1 MKTGPL
7 SLIAAAA
14 ALAVT
19 AGVATLT
26 VPDDEDDAGKA
37 APAAERIAV
46 ERSTLL
52 CPQPG
57 DTEVGE
63 TTYTSFV
70 PPGEG
75 DDGSAE
81 LLPATTESEAAEE
94 QEKKDDEDGDKD
106 GGGKKD
112 EEKDEKKKDDAPDP
126 VAPLKRA
133 GTPAE
138 AVTDDAEAPA
148 LVGTAEGDFAPGWSV
163 QQTTLVSAGDGRG
176 LSGARCTAPD
186 SEFWFAGASTIDER
200 RDYVQLTNPDDEAA
214 VVDLELFDKD
224 GPVEG
229 DAGNGIQVP
238 AHSSVSVLL
247 STIADEPSIN
257 VAVHVAARS
266 GRVGAA
272 VHVADEQLGGDWLQ
286 PVSEPAPGAVLP
298 GIPGDATSVR
308 LVVYVPGEDDADLAV
323 KLAGPNGSIT
333 PAGYESVHAKSGM
346 TTAIDMQKL
355 TQGEVGSLVL
365 EPEDGST
372 APVVAALRVTRGK
385 NTEQEMAFIPSSAPV
400 EERTTASG
408 NWAKAASL
416 SMVAPGKAVEVKVA
430 ASPGSEGGEPA
441 EETYTVKPGTTLTV
455 EPPKASGREGT
466 FALTV
471 ERVSGGELYASRTLE
486 TKEDGIPMFTIQT
499 LPDDK
504 GMVEVPDAG
513 QDLGVLMD

>member
-7 SLIAAAA
+7 PLIAAVA

-19 AGVATLT
+19 AGIATLT
-26 VPDDEDDAGKA
+26 VPGDEADGAGA
-37 APAAERIAV
+37 ASAAERIAV
-46 ERSTLL
+46 QRSTLL

-63 TTYTSFV
+63 TTYTSYV
-70 PPGEG
+70 PPGDG
-75 DDGSAE
+75 DEGSAE

-94 QEKKDDEDGDKD
+94 QEKKDDDAGKD
-106 GGGKKD
+106 DGGKKD
-112 EEKDEKKKDDAPDP
+112 GQDGQKQKDAPDP

-133 GTPAE
+133 GTPVA
-138 AVTDDAEAPA
+138 ATTDEAEAPA
-148 LVGTAEGDFAPGWSV
+148 LVGSAEGDFAPGWSV

-224 GPVEG
+224 GAVESEAG
-229 DAGNGIQVP
+229 DGIQIP
-238 AHSSVSVLL
+238 ARSSVSVLL
-247 STIADEPSIN
+247 STIAEEPSIN
-257 VAVHVAARS
+257 VAVHVAVRS

-272 VHVADEQLGGDWLQ
+272 VHATDEQLGGDWLQ

-298 GIPGDATSVR
+298 GVPGDATSVR
-308 LVVYVPGEDDADLAV
+308 LVIYVPGEDDADLAV
-323 KLAGPNGSIT
+323 KLAGPSGSIT

-355 TQGEVGSLVL
+355 TQGEAGSLIL

-372 APVVAALRVTRGK
+372 ARIVAALRVTRGK

-400 EERTTASG
+400 EDRTTASG
-408 NWAKAASL
+408 NWPKAASL
-416 SMVAPGKAVEVKVA
+416 SLTAPGKAVEVKVT

-441 EETYTVKPGTTLTV
+441 EETYTVKPRTTLTV
-455 EPPKASGREGT
+455 EPPKSSGTKGT

-486 TKEDGIPMFTIQT
+486 TKEDGIPMFTVQT
-499 LPDDK
+499 LPDDN
-504 GMVEVPDAG
+504 GMVEVPDAE
-513 QDLGVLMD
+513 QELGVLTD

>member
-7 SLIAAAA
+7 TLIAAAA

-19 AGVATLT
+19 AGIATLT
-26 VPDDEDDAGKA
+26 VPGDEDDAGKA

-70 PPGEG
+70 PGGEG
-75 DDGSAE
+75 DEGSAE
-81 LLPATTESEAAEE
+81 LLPATTESEAAEQ
-94 QEKKDDEDGDKD
+94 QEKKDDDGKGDESKGD
-106 GGGKKD
+106 GQ
-112 EEKDEKKKDDAPDP
+112 KKDDAPDP

-138 AVTDDAEAPA
+138 ATTDEAEAPA
-148 LVGTAEGDFAPGWSV
+148 LVGTAHGDFAPGWSV
-163 QQTTLVSAGDGRG
+163 QQTTLVTAGDGRG

-214 VVDLELFDKD
+214 VVDLQVFDKD
-224 GPVEG
+224 GPVESE
-229 DAGNGIQVP
+229 AGNGIQVP
-238 AHSSVSVLL
+238 ARSSVSVLL
-247 STIADEPSIN
+247 STVAEEPSIN
-257 VAVHVAARS
+257 VAVHVAVRS

-272 VHVADEQLGGDWLQ
+272 VHAADEQVGGDWLQ

-346 TTAIDMQKL
+346 TTAIDMQNL
-355 TQGEVGSLVL
+355 TKGEVGSLIL
-365 EPEDGST
+365 EPEDGSRT
-372 APVVAALRVTRGK
+372 PIVAALRVTRGK
-385 NTEQEMAFIPSSAPV
+385 NTEQEMAFIPSATPV

-408 NWAKAASL
+408 NWPKAASL
-416 SMVAPGKAVEVKVA
+416 SLTAPDKAVEVKVT

-441 EETYTVKPGTTLTV
+441 EETYTVKPRTTLTV
-455 EPPKASGREGT
+455 EPPKTSGTKGT

-486 TKEDGIPMFTIQT
+486 TKESGIPMFTIQT

-504 GMVEVPDAG
+504 GMVEVPDAE
-513 QDLGVLMD
+513 QDLGVLTD

>member
-1 MKTGPL
+1 MKTGPV

-26 VPDDEDDAGKA
+26 VPGEDDGGGA

-70 PPGEG
+70 PPGE
-75 DDGSAE
+75 DDEGSAE
-81 LLPATTESEAAEE
+81 LLPAATESDTADEDPEE
-94 QEKKDDEDGDKD
+94 EDQKDD
-106 GGGKKD
+106 GKKD
-112 EEKDEKKKDDAPDP
+112 EGDGQDDAPDP
-126 VAPLKRA
+126 VAPLKRP
-133 GTPAE
+133 GTPAAATTEE
-138 AVTDDAEAPA
+138 AGAPA
-148 LVGTAEGDFAPGWSV
+148 LVGTAEGGFAPGWSV
-163 QQTTLVSAGDGRG
+163 QQTTLVTAGDGRG
-176 LSGARCTAPD
+176 LAGARCTAPD

-224 GPVEG
+224 GQVESE
-229 DAGNGIQVP
+229 AGNGIQVP
-238 AHSSVSVLL
+238 ARASVSVLL
-247 STIADEPSIN
+247 STLTEEPSIN

-272 VHVADEQLGGDWLQ
+272 VHAADEQLGGDWLQ

-333 PAGYESVHAKSGM
+333 PAGFESVHAKSGM

-355 TQGEVGSLVL
+355 TQGEVGSLIL

-385 NTEQEMAFIPSSAPV
+385 NTEQEMAFIPSAAPV

-408 NWAKAASL
+408 NWPKAASL
-416 SMVAPGKAVEVKVA
+416 SLAAPDKAVEVKVT
-430 ASPGSEGGEPA
+430 ASAGSEGGEPA
-441 EETYTVKPGTTLTV
+441 EETYTVKPRTTLTV
-455 EPPKASGREGT
+455 EPPKTSGTEGT

-471 ERVSGGELYASRTLE
+471 ERVSGGRLYAARTLE

-504 GMVEVPDAG
+504 GMVEVPDAE
-513 QDLGVLMD
+513 QDLGVLTD

>member
-26 VPDDEDDAGKA
+26 VPGDEEDGGKA
-37 APAAERIAV
+37 APAAARIAV

-63 TTYTSFV
+63 TTYTSFA
-70 PPGEG
+70 PTGEG

-81 LLPATTESEAAEE
+81 LLPATTESEAADDD
-94 QEKKDDEDGDKD
+94 KKDENDENEKNDE

-112 EEKDEKKKDDAPDP
+112 DGPDP

-133 GTPAE
+133 GTPAAATTDE
-138 AVTDDAEAPA
+138 AGAPA

-163 QQTTLVSAGDGRG
+163 QQTTLVTAGDGRG

-224 GPVEG
+224 GPVDSESG
-229 DAGNGIQVP
+229 DGIQVP
-238 AHSSVSVLL
+238 ARAGVSVLL
-247 STIADEPSIN
+247 STITEEPSIN
-257 VAVHVAARS
+257 VAVHVAVRS

-272 VHVADEQLGGDWLQ
+272 VHAADEQLGGDWLQ

-333 PAGYESVHAKSGM
+333 PAGFESVHAKSGM

-355 TQGEVGSLVL
+355 TRGEVGSLIL
-365 EPEDGST
+365 EPEEGST
-372 APVVAALRVTRGK
+372 TPVVAALRVTRGK
-385 NTEQEMAFIPSSAPV
+385 DSGQEMAFIPGSAPV
-400 EERTTASG
+400 EERTAASG
-408 NWAKAASL
+408 NWPKAASL
-416 SMVAPGKAVEVKVA
+416 SLAAPGKAVEVKVT

-441 EETYTVKPGTTLTV
+441 EETYTVKPRTTLTV
-455 EPPKASGREGT
+455 KPPKTSGTKGT

-471 ERVSGGELYASRTLE
+471 ERVSGGRLYAARTLQTE
-486 TKEDGIPMFTIQT
+486 EDGIPMFTIQT

-513 QDLGVLMD
+513 QNLGVLAD

>member
-19 AGVATLT
+19 AGIATLT
-26 VPDDEDDAGKA
+26 VPDDEEGGGKA
-37 APAAERIAV
+37 APAADRIAV

-63 TTYTSFV
+63 TTYTSFT
-70 PPGEG
+70 PAGEG
-75 DDGSAE
+75 EEGSAE

-94 QEKKDDEDGDKD
+94 DEQKNEQKDDQKD
-106 GGGKKD
+106 GGREGED
-112 EEKDEKKKDDAPDP
+112 AGQDDAPDP

-133 GTPAE
+133 GTPAAATTEE
-138 AVTDDAEAPA
+138 AGAPA
-148 LVGTAEGDFAPGWSV
+148 LVGTAAGDFAPGWSV
-163 QQTTLVSAGDGRG
+163 QQTTLVTAGDGRG

-224 GPVEG
+224 GPVESEAG
-229 DAGNGIQVP
+229 DGIQVP
-238 AHSSVSVLL
+238 ARSSVSVLL
-247 STIADEPSIN
+247 STISEEPSIN
-257 VAVHVAARS
+257 VAVHVAVRS

-272 VHVADEQLGGDWLQ
+272 VHAADEQLGGDWLQ

-355 TQGEVGSLVL
+355 TQGEVGSLIL

-372 APVVAALRVTRGK
+372 APVVAALRVTRGED
-385 NTEQEMAFIPSSAPV
+385 TGQEMAFIPGSAPV
-400 EERTTASG
+400 EARTTASG
-408 NWAKAASL
+408 NWPKAASL
-416 SMVAPGKAVEVKVA
+416 SLAAPGKGVEVKVT

-441 EETYTVKPGTTLTV
+441 EETYTVKPRTTLTV
-455 EPPKASGREGT
+455 KPPKTSGTKGT

-471 ERVSGGELYASRTLE
+471 ERVSGGPLYASRTLQTE
-486 TKEDGIPMFTIQT
+486 EGDIPMFTIQT

-513 QDLGVLMD
+513 QDLGVLAD

>member
-19 AGVATLT
+19 AGIATLT
-26 VPDDEDDAGKA
+26 VPDEDGGATA
-37 APAAERIAV
+37 APAAARIAV
-46 ERSTLL
+46 ERSTLV

-63 TTYTSFV
+63 TTYTSYA
-70 PPGEG
+70 PGGEG
-75 DDGSAE
+75 DEGRAE

-94 QEKKDDEDGDKD
+94 EEKKDEKSDKED
-106 GGGKKD
+106 KKD
-112 EEKDEKKKDDAPDP
+112 EGGEKKGEEKEAAAPDP

-133 GTPAE
+133 GTPAAATTDE
-138 AVTDDAEAPA
+138 AGAPA
-148 LVGTAEGDFAPGWSV
+148 LVGTAEGAFAPGWSV
-163 QQTTLVSAGDGRG
+163 QQTTLVTAGDGRG

-186 SEFWFAGASTIDER
+186 SEFWFAGASTIEER
-200 RDYVQLTNPDDEAA
+200 RDYVQLANPDDEAA

-224 GPVEG
+224 GKVESDTG
-229 DAGNGIQVP
+229 DGIQVP
-238 AHSSVSVLL
+238 ARSSVSVLL
-247 STIADEPSIN
+247 STIAEEPSIN
-257 VAVHVAARS
+257 VAVHVAVRS

-286 PVSEPAPGAVLP
+286 PVSAPASGAVLP

-355 TQGEVGSLVL
+355 TQGEVGSLIL

-385 NTEQEMAFIPSSAPV
+385 DSGQEMAFIPASAPV
-400 EERTTASG
+400 EERGTASG
-408 NWAKAASL
+408 NWPKAASL
-416 SMVAPGKAVEVKVA
+416 SLAAPGKGVKVKVT

-441 EETYTVKPGTTLTV
+441 EETYTVKPHTTLTV
-455 EPPKASGREGT
+455 EPPKASGTKGT

-471 ERVSGGELYASRTLE
+471 ERVSGGPLYASRTLE
-486 TKEDGIPMFTIQT
+486 SKEDGIPMFTIQT

-504 GMVEVPDAG
+504 GMVEVPDAE
-513 QDLGVLMD
+513 QDLGVLTD

>member
-19 AGVATLT
+19 AGLATLT
-26 VPDDEDDAGKA
+26 VPDGEEDGGGT
-37 APAAERIAV
+37 APAASRIAV

-63 TTYTSFV
+63 TTYTSFT
-70 PPGEG
+70 PAGEG
-75 DDGSAE
+75 DEGSAE

-94 QEKKDDEDGDKD
+94 DEQNDDKDAEKDSEKD
-106 GGGKKD
+106 GG
-112 EEKDEKKKDDAPDP
+112 KDDAPKP
-126 VAPLKRA
+126 VAPLKRP
-133 GTPAE
+133 GTPAAASTE
-138 AVTDDAEAPA
+138 KAGAPA

-163 QQTTLVSAGDGRG
+163 QQTTLVTVGDGRG

-186 SEFWFAGASTIDER
+186 TEFWFAGASTIDER

-224 GPVEG
+224 GQVESENG
-229 DAGNGIQVP
+229 DGIQVP

-247 STIADEPSIN
+247 STLAEDPSIN

-272 VHVADEQLGGDWLQ
+272 VHAADEQIGGDWLQ
-286 PVSEPAPGAVLP
+286 PVAEPAPGAVLP

-346 TTAIDMQKL
+346 TTAVDMRKL
-355 TQGEVGSLVL
+355 TQGEVGSLIL

-372 APVVAALRVTRGK
+372 APVVAALQVTRGK
-385 NTEQEMAFIPSSAPV
+385 DTGQEMAFIPAAAPV

-408 NWAKAASL
+408 NWPKAASL
-416 SMVAPGKAVEVKVA
+416 SLTAPGKAVEVRVT
-430 ASPGSEGGEPA
+430 ASPGSGGGEPA
-441 EETYTVKPGTTLTV
+441 EETYKVKPRSTLAV
-455 EPPKASGREGT
+455 EPPKTSGTKGT

-471 ERVSGGELYASRTLE
+471 ERVSGGPLYASRTLE
-486 TKEDGIPMFTIQT
+486 QKEDGIPMFTIQT

-513 QDLGVLMD
+513 QDLGVLAD